1 MVGEWESRYR
11 ILLTN
16 DNFGR
21 IGRKTGLAELLHK
34 NPSSPCATSE
44 KLVAT
49 LIEAIFGAVEI
60 DGGEAALRD
69 VMLKIM
75 PIPNDIS
82 LM

>member
-1 MVGEWESRYR
+1 MAGEWDSRYR
-11 ILLTN
+11 KLLTN

-21 IGRKTGLAELLHK
+21 IGNKTGLAELLHK
-34 NPSSPCATSE
+34 NPSSPCATSD

-60 DGGEAALRD
+60 DGGEAALRK
-69 VMLKIM
+69 VMLKIEL
-75 PIPNDIS
+75 IPNDIP